1 MTSSSTPAT
10 PLTAVALVC
19 SLKPSPEQSRTQLLA
34 EQLLTAL
41 ESHGV
46 TTSSVRV
53 VDYDVRPGV
62 LDDMGDGDQW
72 PELRSRVLD
81 ADILVIAT
89 PTWVGHMSSI
99 AQRVL
104 ERLDNELS
112 VTDDRGRPGLYDRVA
127 VAAIVGNEDGAHQI
141 TAELFQALND
151 LGFTIP
157 AQAATYWNGEAMQTV
172 NYIDLESTPEKV
184 ASATK
189 AVAANAA
196 HVAALLRQHPLPAT
210 S

>member
-1 MTSSSTPAT
+1 MTDTSAPA
-10 PLTAVALVC
+10 PSLTAVALVC
-19 SLKPSPEQSRTQLLA
+19 SLKPSPAQSSTQLLA
-34 EQLLTAL
+34 EQLLTELAT
-41 ESHGV
+41 HGV

-53 VDYDVRPGV
+53 VDFDVRPGV

-72 PELRSRVLD
+72 PELRRRVLD
-81 ADILVIAT
+81 ADILVMAT
-89 PTWVGHMSSI
+89 PTWVGHMSSV
-99 AQRVL
+99 AHRVL

-112 VTDDRGRPGLYDRVA
+112 VTDDQGRPGLYDRVA

-157 AQAATYWNGEAMQTV
+157 AQGATYWNGEAMQTV

-184 ASATK
+184 AAATK
-189 AVAANAA
+189 AVAANAVHLA
-196 HVAALLRQHPLPAT
+196 GLLRRHPLPA
-210 S
+210 SS

>member
-1 MTSSSTPAT
+1 MTDSTPSTT
-10 PLTAVALVC
+10 PLTAVAPVC
-19 SLKPSPEQSRTQLLA
+19 SLKPSPAPSSTQLLA
-34 EQLLTAL
+34 EQLLAQL
-41 ESHGV
+41 ETHGV

-72 PELRSRVLD
+72 PDLRRRILG
-81 ADILVIAT
+81 ADILVLAT

-112 VTDDRGRPGLYDRVA
+112 VTDDRGRPSLYDRVA
-127 VAAIVGNEDGAHQI
+127 AAAIVGNEDGAHQV

-151 LGFTIP
+151 LGFTVP

-172 NYIDLESTPEKV
+172 NYIDLDKTPEKV

-196 HVAALLRQHPLPAT
+196 HIAALLRQHPLPAT
-210 S
+210 A